1 MIKKLFLS
9 IIITLFASTLM
20 AKPSPM
26 TTALGSSK
34 AKKGGTFYR
43 SILSEPPRLNPIT
56 YSDLYATYLFEYTMD
71 SLMGRNLETRE
82 WEPMLAESVEL
93 IDGGNG
99 VEVKLR
105 KGAKWHDGKPVT
117 VKDVK
122 FSYDSIMDKRY
133 DTASRRPY
141 FENIDSAK
149 IIDDSTV
156 RFKFKKKYFGN
167 YNVIAG
173 LTIVPQHV
181 YGDPKKKLNKVMV
194 GAGPYKMGKYKKRR
208 SITLDKNK
216 DWWGFKDPRFK
227 NAYNADKILFRFVKE
242 DNVRLEMLKKGKIDL
257 LPRMSPEMYV
267 KKAVG
272 KLWGSKVHKKK
283 AKNKQVKGYSF
294 VGWNLKNDLFKN
306 RDVRVALAHLMNRDL
321 MIKKFRFGMSLPA
334 TGPWYRQSPYAPK
347 DLKPLAF
354 DPAQAKKL
362 LKKAGWKDSNKDG
375 VLDKVINGK
384 KKDFKF
390 TLMFS
395 RKDAEKY
402 LTVYKEDLKKSGIN
416 MSLKLVEWNSFIK
429 ALDDKKFEAV
439 RLGWGGG
446 SIDNDPK
453 QIWHTDSA
461 KNQGSNFISYSNKKV
476 DKLIDEGRKE
486 LDYNKRVKLWNV
498 IYKEIAKDAPYVFM
512 FNDIYEFYG
521 HTDKMGT
528 DKVTYN
534 YGVGDMYWWV
544 KK

>member
-1 MIKKLFLS
+1 MIKQIFLS
-9 IIITLFASTLM
+9 IIISLFATSLM
-20 AKPSPM
+20 AKPGPI

-34 AKKGGTFYR
+34 AQKGGTFYR
-43 SILSEPPRLNPIT
+43 AILSEPPRLNPIT
-56 YSDLYATYLFEYTMD
+56 YSDLYARYIFAFSMD
-71 SLMGRNLETRE
+71 SLMARNPQTRE
-82 WEPMLAESVEL
+82 WEPMLAESVKL
-93 IDGGNG
+93 INKGNG

-105 KGAKWHDGKPVT
+105 KGATWHDGKPVT

-122 FSYDSIMDKRY
+122 FSLDCIINKKYDN
-133 DTASRRPY
+133 ASLRPY
-141 FENIDSAK
+141 YENIESAT
-149 IIDDSTV
+149 IVDDSTV
-156 RFKFKKKYFGN
+156 NFKFKKKYFGN
-167 YNVIAG
+167 FNVIAG

-216 DWWGFKDPRFK
+216 SWWGFKDPRFK
-227 NAYNADKILFRFVKE
+227 NAFNADKIVFRFIKD
-242 DNVRLEMLKKGKIDL
+242 DNVKLEMLKKGKIDL
-257 LPRMSPEMYV
+257 YPRMTPEMYV

-272 KLWGSKVHKKK
+272 KLWGTKVHKKK
-283 AKNKQVKGYSF
+283 AKNKQVKSYAF
-294 VGWNLKNDLFKN
+294 VAWNQKNDLFKD
-306 RDVRVALAHLMNRDL
+306 RDVRVALAHLMNRKL
-321 MIKKFRFGMSLPA
+321 MIKKFRYGMSLPA
-334 TGPWYRQSPYAPK
+334 TGPWYRQSPYAAK
-347 DLKPLAF
+347 DVKPF
-354 DPAQAKKL
+354 EFSPSKAKAL
-362 LKKAGWKDSNKDG
+362 LKKAGWKDSDKNG
-375 VLDKVINGK
+375 TLDKVINGK
-384 KKDFKF
+384 KRDFSF

-402 LTVYKEDLKKSGIN
+402 LTVYKEDMKKAGISMTLKF
-416 MSLKLVEWNSFIK
+416 VEWNSFLK
-429 ALDDKKFEAV
+429 TLDDKKFDAV

-476 DKLIDEGRKE
+476 DKLIDEGRQE

-498 IYKEIAKDAPYVFM
+498 IYKEIANDAPYAFM

-528 DKVTYN
+528 DRVTYN
-534 YGVGDMYWWV
+534 YEIGDQFWWV
-544 KK
+544 RK